1 MAPVKKKFPLGEMLE
16 LDQLLKKYQNVKS
29 WKKCEDI
36 VNNKIRNEEKQIL
49 IAG

>member
-1 MAPVKKKFPLGEMLE
+1 MLE
-16 LDQLLKKYQNVKS
+16 LQIDQLLKKYQNVKS

-49 IAG
+49 IVFRSLNYF